1 MNTRTFELTDEQVDA
16 IVLEELKL
24 AWELNAK
31 PDKIDCSDD
40 YIDPD
45 YALLGAI
52 EKVLEYFMTKGE
64 FDQWKIKRGN
74 NAN

>member
-16 IVLEELKL
+16 IIVEELKL
-24 AWELNAK
+24 AYELNCSLN
-31 PDKIDCSDD
+31 KIDCSDD

-45 YALLGAI
+45 YQLLDAI

-64 FDQWKIKRGN
+64 FDQWKIEREN
-74 NAN
+74 NAS